1 MVLTRPLIA
10 ALSAAFLLGG
20 CSFSNDVLW
29 PSLTGEE
36 PAGATVQYEIP
47 PSPAEQS
54 AQPTLLP
61 TASPAPEVAGF
72 GQIAAGEGVATGTF
86 VGQKVAEMRAELQR
100 LRTTI
105 ASHNAELQQV
115 RSATIQNVE
124 RYHGTVA
131 AINARLQIGTTP
143 GNPALVDQ
151 WNQAQ
156 EQLDRINGDIG
167 MLSSLTTKVS
177 GASSMAAYLLESAR
191 AAYGL
196 AGAVEEDHRQ
206 LAMLED
212 EVNKTVVMI
221 KRLLIEFS
229 EDVNR
234 QTTYLSRER
243 SNLLALSLGI
253 KSGQL
258 FGASLANRAFAPAAP
273 IEGAAAGA
281 GSRPLVIIRFDRPDV
296 EYEQAL
302 YTAVTRALERRPDAT
317 FELVAVAQSTGTAG
331 EVALGASMAK
341 RDAEAVLRSLA
352 NMGLPPDRVT
362 LSATTS
368 ATAQTNEVH
377 IYVR

>member
-1 MVLTRPLIA
+1 M
-10 ALSAAFLLGG
+10 
-20 CSFSNDVLW
+20 LW

-36 PAGATVQYEIP
+36 PAGTTVQYEIP
-47 PSPAEQS
+47 PAPAEQN
-54 AQPTLLP
+54 AQPTLPP
-61 TASPAPEVAGF
+61 TESPAPVVSGF
-72 GQIAAGEGVATGTF
+72 EQIAAGEGVATGTF

-100 LRTTI
+100 LRATI

-115 RSATIQNVE
+115 RNATIQNVE

-131 AINARLQIGTTP
+131 AINARLQVGTTP

-156 EQLDRINGDIG
+156 EQLNRVNGDIG

-177 GASSMAAYLLESAR
+177 DASSMAAYLLDSAR
-191 AAYGL
+191 AAYSL

-221 KRLLIEFS
+221 ERLLIEFS

-234 QTTYLSRER
+234 QTTYVSRER
-243 SNLLALSLGI
+243 SNLLAMSLGI

-258 FGASLANRAFAPAAP
+258 FGVSLANRPFAPAAP

-281 GSRPLVIIRFDRPDV
+281 AGRPLVIIRFDRPDV

-302 YTAVTRALERRPDAT
+302 YTAVSRALERRPDAT
-317 FELVAVAQSTGTAG
+317 FELVAVAPSTGTAG

-341 RDAEAVLRSLA
+341 RDAETVLRSLA
-352 NMGLPPDRVT
+352 NMGLPPDRIT